1 MITVKLPQKTE
12 KLLADMAKASGRTV
26 DQVATE
32 AILEAI
38 EDWHDAA
45 IADERLK
52 DDDGVRIPLDDV
64 MRKLERR
71 EIEERRKKPAA
82 E

>member
-1 MITVKLPQKTE
+1 MITVELPERAE
-12 KLLADMAKASGRTV
+12 KLLAAMAKESGRST
-26 DQVATE
+26 DQVVTE

-38 EDWHDAA
+38 EDWQDAR

-52 DDDGVRIPLDDV
+52 DDDGVRVPLDDV

-71 EIEERRKKPAA
+71 EAEERRKKPAA

>member
-1 MITVKLPQKTE
+1 MITVELPDRAE
-12 KLLADMAKASGRTV
+12 KLLAAMAKDSGRST
-26 DQVATE
+26 DQVVTE

-38 EDWHDAA
+38 EDWQDAK

-52 DDDGVRIPLDDV
+52 NDDGVRIPLDDV
-64 MRKLERR
+64 VRKLERP
-71 EIEERRKKPAA
+71 EAEERRKKPAA

>member
-38 EDWHDAA
+38 EDWYDAA